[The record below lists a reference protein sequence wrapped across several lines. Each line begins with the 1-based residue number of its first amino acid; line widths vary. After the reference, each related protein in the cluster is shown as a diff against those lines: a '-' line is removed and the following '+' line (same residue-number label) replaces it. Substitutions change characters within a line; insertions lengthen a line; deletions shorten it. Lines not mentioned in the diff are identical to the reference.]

1 VTAPDECG
9 FAVMLLR
16 SLLTVSD
23 GEEPELTGEDFEQA
37 KNRSLSRGA
46 RAPSCLLLGRPERAG
61 SLAKGRRERELTTTT
76 MGSQTHSPLP
86 DV

>member
-1 VTAPDECG
+1 MTAPEGCG
-9 FAVMLLR
+9 LCSHAAETLF
-16 SLLTVSD
+16 TISD

-37 KNRSLSRGA
+37 KNRALFRGA
-46 RAPSCLLLGRPERAG
+46 REPSCLLLGRPERAG

-76 MGSQTHSPLP
+76 MGSQTLSPLP

>member
-37 KNRSLSRGA
+37 KNRSLYRGA
-46 RAPSCLLLGRPERAG
+46 REGAFVSASG
-61 SLAKGRRERELTTTT
+61 SAREGGEFGKGSPGAR
-76 MGSQTHSPLP
+76 THHDHDGQPNSFAFA
-86 DV
+86 